1 MPDFDEHSSRVWG
14 AGGGG
19 SASPFISL
27 VIPAYNEAQSIVP
40 TLEAVSN
47 YLDQQ
52 PWAYEL
58 LVMADGDDGTR
69 ESAVAWAAGD
79 PTVTVLGRS
88 GRHGKGLAVRTG
100 VLRARGEII
109 GFIDADCKTPIEE
122 LGKLLPWLR
131 TDYDIAVGSRK
142 LRNAQ
147 IARPQPLHRRI
158 GSRTFAMVLNQLV
171 NVHGVRDTQ
180 CGFKFFRRPAA
191 QRIFSIQ
198 RIDGYMF
205 DVEILHL
212 AALLNY
218 RVREVGVRW
227 QDDGDTRYDPIWGT
241 LRNARELLRI
251 RNMHYDLA
259 A

>member
-1 MPDFDEHSSRVWG
+1 MPDFDEHSSRLSNSRRSS
-14 AGGGG
+14 G
-19 SASPFISL
+19 SAPFISL
-27 VIPAYNEAQSIVP
+27 VIPAYNEVQSIVP
-40 TLEAVSN
+40 TLNAVSG

-52 PWAYEL
+52 PWTYEL

-69 ESAVAWAAGD
+69 ESALAWAAGD
-79 PTVTVLGRS
+79 PGVIVLGRS

-131 TDYDIAVGSRK
+131 ADYDIAVGSRK
-142 LRNAQ
+142 LRDAK
-147 IARPQPLHRRI
+147 IGRPQPLHRRF
-158 GSRTFAMVLNQLV
+158 GSSAFAMVLNQLV
-171 NVHGVRDTQ
+171 DVHGVRDTQ
-180 CGFKFFRRPAA
+180 CGFKFFRREPAR
-191 QRIFSIQ
+191 RIFSLQ

-227 QDDGDTRYDPIWGT
+227 QDDGDSRYDPIWGT

-251 RNMHYDLA
+251 RRMQYDLA